1 MMLCRGAKP
10 LASEIHGYGVPTV
23 KYGFPH
29 IRGSTRP
36 HRNAVEKTLPKREPA
51 KRALGVDE
59 DDKLAEERQLQA
71 QLYLEDY

>member
-10 LASEIHGYGVPTV
+10 LASEMNGYGVPTV
-23 KYGFPH
+23 KYVH

-36 HRNAVEKTLPKREPA
+36 HRNAAKKTFPRREPA

-59 DDKLAEERQLQA
+59 DDESAEERQLQV
-71 QLYLEDY
+71 